1 MYPYQP
7 CGGTSASAMAGVAPK
22 IAREIRNTT
31 SRIRHQG
38 QFDEACLAGG
48 VIDALRGPAI
58 ILRVGPED
66 AGDES
71 LRIAVVEREPARLDL
86 HHHAVAWQEH
96 VVRRGQREA
105 IEQRLISRDRLG
117 L

>member
-1 MYPYQP
+1 
-7 CGGTSASAMAGVAPK
+7 MAGAPPK
-22 IAREIRNTT
+22 IDRETRKTT
-31 SRIRHQG
+31 LRIRHQR
-38 QFDEACLAGG
+38 QFEEACLAGG
-48 VIDALRGPAI
+48 VIDTLRSLAI
-58 ILRVGPED
+58 ILGICPED

-117 L
+117 RLQALA